1 MAKNEFFPERIIT
14 TKDSKGNTYRSEV
27 WTPAA
32 VANWTMFG
40 ALGTAGLIGVF
51 LPLVPVAALL
61 LACLIVTEE
70 NRRLGWFLLSA
81 GFSAYLLNDI
91 TNGWILSAFIRL
103 MHRNHLKTSAILASS
118 CFFISV
124 VMMFWSQFFLRK
136 FGRWGMI
143 VVVLVMLLITHLI
156 LNAAMGENIQKDIDR
171 ARAAAAL
178 ERNR

>member
-1 MAKNEFFPERIIT
+1 
-14 TKDSKGNTYRSEV
+14 
-27 WTPAA
+27 
-32 VANWTMFG
+32 
-40 ALGTAGLIGVF
+40 
-51 LPLVPVAALL
+51 
-61 LACLIVTEE
+61 
-70 NRRLGWFLLSA
+70 
-81 GFSAYLLNDI
+81 
-91 TNGWILSAFIRL
+91 